1 MRDRPPDRLRLVIF
15 DLDGVVYRGHEPV
28 PGAADLIGWLRSRG
42 IAVRYATNNSM
53 ASREAYVHRL
63 ADLGIPSAPDE
74 IVTSTSATIGY
85 LQRHLPSVR
94 RVLAAG
100 SPGMA
105 AELERAGF
113 VVTAAEDA
121 VPSGYDGGP
130 LAERYDAVIAG
141 LDQESDYRRVAAA
154 ATAIREGAAFVAT
167 NVDLRFPTPHGFLP
181 GAGSI
186 VAAIAAAAGGVEPL
200 VIGKPGPAMFT
211 EILEN
216 ADIGVDEAIVVGD
229 NPDADI
235 LAASRTGVF
244 SVLVLTGVA
253 TAEVAAGLTGDRLP
267 DLVVSGPSELRRHL
281 GAWLS

>member
-1 MRDRPPDRLRLVIF
+1 MIF
-15 DLDGVVYRGHEPV
+15 DLDGVVYRGREPV
-28 PGAADLIGWLRSRG
+28 PGAPELIGWLRSRA
-42 IAVRYATNNSM
+42 ILVRYATNNSM
-53 ASREAYVHRL
+53 ASREVYVHRL
-63 ADLGIPSAPDE
+63 ADLGIASAADE

-85 LQRHLPSVR
+85 LERHLPAVR

-100 SPGMA
+100 SPGMV

-113 VVTAAEDA
+113 AVTAAADA
-121 VPSGYDGGP
+121 VPPGYDGGP
-130 LAERYDAVIAG
+130 LDVRYDAVIAG

-154 ATAIREGAAFVAT
+154 ASAIREGAVFVAT
-167 NVDLRFPTPHGFLP
+167 NADLRFPTPRGFLP

-186 VAAIAAAAGGVEPL
+186 VAAIGAAAGGVEPL
-200 VIGKPGPAMFT
+200 VIGKPGSAMYT

-216 ADIGVDEAIVVGD
+216 AGVRADEAIVVGD

-235 LAASRTGVF
+235 VAASRTGIF

-253 TAEVAAGLTGDRLP
+253 TAEVTATLTGDRRP
-267 DLVVSGPSELRRHL
+267 DLVVAGPSELRGRL